1 MPEHYVAALVYLG
14 VGLALLQF
22 SVGVGF
28 TIRLLAARIHP
39 AADADCG
46 RAAIVLCLRG
56 ADPFLQ
62 RCLSG
67 ILTQDYPDFE
77 VVIIVDNI
85 DDPAWVPVH
94 ELVVGLRDRT
104 TARRVRIEALR
115 ELPETCSL
123 KNAALVQA
131 YENLEP
137 DVKFVATVD
146 ADVEPHR
153 TWLRE
158 LVQPMTDPRVGATT
172 GNRWYIPDD
181 SGWGS
186 LVRYEWNAGAVV
198 PMFWHGIAWGGS
210 VALRA
215 SFVRDSNYR
224 ERMKHALCED
234 TMLFDTLSKVGLKL
248 KFVPSILM
256 INRESIGLR
265 SFFRFCRRQMLIS
278 NYHSQAWAIW
288 LHGLTSSAYYV
299 VGLASLVV
307 ATAIGDTAA
316 AKTIGAVFLVY
327 LGSMALV
334 LPALECAVRR
344 IARLRGENIAPISLG
359 QLWWITVSLLA
370 VTQIVYGA
378 ICWSLV
384 RVTQIEWRGIHY
396 RLRGIWN
403 VHRENYAPYRPAT
416 PEETAQKVSL

>member
-1 MPEHYVAALVYLG
+1 MSDQFVAGMVYLG
-14 VGLALLQF
+14 LGLATLQF
-22 SVGVGF
+22 SVGIGF
-28 TIRLLAARIHP
+28 TIRLFAARIRP
-39 AADADCG
+39 AVDADCG

-62 RCLSG
+62 RCLTG
-67 ILTQDYPDFE
+67 ILNQDYPDYE
-77 VVIIVDNI
+77 VVIIVDHH

-94 ELVVGLRDRT
+94 EIVAGLRERT
-104 TARRVRIEALR
+104 TARRVRIEELR
-115 ELPETCSL
+115 ERPETCSL
-123 KNAALVQA
+123 KNASLVQA
-131 YENLEP
+131 YESLEP
-137 DVKFVATVD
+137 DVAFVATVD
-146 ADVEPHR
+146 ADVEPHG

-158 LVQPMTDPRVGATT
+158 LVQPMVDPRIGATT
-172 GNRWYIPDD
+172 GNRWYIPHD

-224 ERMKHALCED
+224 ERMRHALCED
-234 TMLFDTLSKVGLKL
+234 TMLFDTLRKVGLKL
-248 KFVPSILM
+248 RFVPSILM

-299 VGLASLVV
+299 VALASLI
-307 ATAIGDTAA
+307 AAIAFGDASS
-316 AKTIGAVFLVY
+316 AKTIGSIFFVY

-334 LPALECAVRR
+334 LPALESAVRR
-344 IARLRGENIAPISLG
+344 IARMRGEVILPISLARL
-359 QLWWITVSLLA
+359 LWIVISLLA
-370 VTQIVYGA
+370 VTQFVYGVV
-378 ICWSLV
+378 CWSLV

-403 VHRENYAPYRPAT
+403 VHRENYATYLPAT
-416 PEETAQKVSL
+416 AEDAAQKVSL

>member
-1 MPEHYVAALVYLG
+1 MPDHYVAALVY
-14 VGLALLQF
+14 VGLGLAVLQF

-28 TIRLLAARIHP
+28 TIRLLAARIRP

-62 RCLSG
+62 RCLTG

-77 VVIIVDNI
+77 VVIIVDNR
-85 DDPAWVPVH
+85 DDPAWVPIH
-94 ELVVGLRDRT
+94 ELVAGLRERT
-104 TARRVRIEALR
+104 TARRVRVEALR
-115 ELPETCSL
+115 ERPETCSL
-123 KNAALVQA
+123 KNASLVQA
-131 YENLEP
+131 YESLEP
-137 DVKFVATVD
+137 EVTFVATVD

-158 LVQPMTDPRVGATT
+158 LVQPMTDARVGATT

-234 TMLFDTLSKVGLKL
+234 TMLFDTLRKVGLKL

-256 INRESIGLR
+256 INRESIGLK

-299 VGLASLVV
+299 AALASLV
-307 ATAIGDTAA
+307 AALALGDMPA
-316 AKTIGAVFLVY
+316 AKTIGIMFAVY
-327 LGSMALV
+327 MGSMAAV

-344 IARLRGENIAPISLG
+344 IARMRGEVVQPMSLI
-359 QLWWITVSLLA
+359 QLWWVVVALLTA
-370 VTQIVYGA
+370 TQFVYGA
-378 ICWSLV
+378 VVWSLV

-416 PEETAQKVSL
+416 AEETAQKVSL

>member
-1 MPEHYVAALVYLG
+1 MTDLFVAGLVYVG
-14 VGLALLQF
+14 IGLACLQF

-28 TIRLLAARIHP
+28 TIRLLSARMRP

-46 RAAIVLCLRG
+46 HAAIVLCLRG

-62 RCLSG
+62 RCLTG
-67 ILTQDYPDFE
+67 ILTQEYPEFE
-77 VVIIVDNI
+77 VVIIVDHHL
-85 DDPAWVPVH
+85 DPAWVPVH
-94 ELVVGLRDRT
+94 EIVADLRDRT
-104 TARRVRIEALR
+104 TARRVRIEELR
-115 ELPETCSL
+115 DRPETCSL
-123 KNAALVQA
+123 KNASLVQA
-131 YENLEP
+131 YESLGP
-137 DVKFVATVD
+137 DVAFVATVD

-158 LVQPMTDPRVGATT
+158 LVAPMADPRVGATT

-234 TMLFDTLSKVGLKL
+234 TMLFDTLRKVGLKL
-248 KFVPSILM
+248 RFVPSILM
-256 INRESIGLR
+256 INRESIGLV

-288 LHGLTSSAYYV
+288 LHGLTSAAFYV
-299 VGLASLVV
+299 VTLVSIFALLAR
-307 ATAIGDTAA
+307 GDFDN
-316 AKTIGAVFLVY
+316 AKIVGAVWLAH
-327 LGSMALV
+327 LGSMAIV
-334 LPALECAVRR
+334 LPALDSAVRR
-344 IARLRGENIAPISLG
+344 IARLRGETIGPISLP
-359 QLWWITVSLLA
+359 QLLWIVVSLLI
-370 VTQIVYGA
+370 VTQLVYGA
-378 ICWSLV
+378 IVWSLV
-384 RVTQIEWRGIHY
+384 RVTRIEWRGIHY

-403 VHRENYAPYRPAT
+403 VHRENYAPYRSASA
-416 PEETAQKVSL
+416 EEVARKLSL